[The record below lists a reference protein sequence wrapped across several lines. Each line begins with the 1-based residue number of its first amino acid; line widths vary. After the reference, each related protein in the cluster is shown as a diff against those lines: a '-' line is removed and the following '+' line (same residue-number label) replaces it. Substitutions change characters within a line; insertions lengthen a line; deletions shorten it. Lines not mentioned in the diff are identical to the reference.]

1 MRAYRPIAAGAGCAI
16 VWVLFVVVRLAAQ
29 DGPLRADPQSPELA
43 GVRISWPSEG
53 QAALELDGVGSFG
66 ATTNAQPVPMAS
78 LAKIMTAY
86 LVLHDAPLA
95 DDAAGFQV
103 TISAGDVLDT
113 ARRKREQ
120 QSVVAVRA
128 GERLTER
135 QLLQALLIPSANNIA
150 AVLAVHD
157 AGSVSAFV
165 VRMNRMA
172 RQLGLRATSYTDPSG
187 FDARTVSTATDQLQL
202 LDRAMRNSVFA
213 SIVAQPSVRLPV
225 TGVVRNTNPMLGT
238 DGFVGAK
245 TGSDDAAG
253 GCLAFVARRR
263 VFGTSDTVLGV
274 VLGQQA
280 PDLIAAA
287 ATAASR
293 MVNSAFTGLSRVD
306 SRTGS

>member
-29 DGPLRADPQSPELA
+29 DGPLRADSQSPELA

-66 ATTNAQPVPMAS
+66 ATANAQPVPIAS

-238 DGFVGAK
+238 DGFIGAK

>member
-29 DGPLRADPQSPELA
+29 DDPLRADQQSPELA

-66 ATTNAQPVPMAS
+66 ATANAQPVPMAS

-293 MVNSAFTGLSRVD
+293 MVDSAFTGLSRVD